1 MKIYNSLTG
10 KKEILETLE
19 PNRVKMYVCGMTVYD
34 HTHIGHAR
42 TFLCFDVI
50 VRYLRHAGFT
60 VDYIRNITDVDDKII
75 ERSKK
80 LNIEALELTSKYIN
94 SMQYDFNSLGM
105 IDPDQEPKA
114 TENIPSII
122 KLIEKLIEKNHAYIG
137 KSDVYF
143 STDSFAEYGR
153 LSRRNT
159 EEMLA
164 GARVNVDEE
173 KRNPADFVL
182 WKKTDQGLAWDSP
195 WGKGRPGWHIEC
207 SAMSMDALGESF
219 DIHGGGMDLKFP
231 HHENEIAQSKCSTG
245 KDFATYWMHTGSL
258 RIDQEKMSKSL
269 DNFIT
274 IKDALKSF
282 SSEVLRYFL
291 ISSHYRSPMSY
302 SIDGLTE
309 AQASLDRLYTALKD
323 CEIQVDEVENEFS
336 FQYRTMMDDDFNVPG
351 ALAVLFDIAKSINL
365 LKDSNQFDQ
374 ANQLATSLVS
384 LARPLG
390 VLQQDPEEYL
400 KTGVQLSEDKID
412 GLISERELARKNKD
426 FTKSD
431 QIRDELVSMNIVL
444 EDSADGTSW
453 RRK

>member
-80 LNIEALELTSKYIN
+80 LNIEALELTSQYIN

-182 WKKTDQGLAWDSP
+182 WKKAEQGLAWDSP

-274 IKDALKSF
+274 IKEALKSF

-291 ISSHYRSPMSY
+291 ISSHYRSPMNF

-323 CEIQVDEVENEFS
+323 CEIQVEEVENEFS
-336 FQYRTMMDDDFNVPG
+336 FQYKKMMDDDFNVPG
-351 ALAVLFDIAKSINL
+351 ALAVLLDMAKSINS
-365 LKDSNQFDQ
+365 LKDSDQFDQ
-374 ANQLATSLVS
+374 ANQLATILVS
-384 LARPLG
+384 LAKPLG
-390 VLQQDPEEYL
+390 VLQQDPEDYL
-400 KTGVQLSEDKID
+400 KSGVQLSEDKIE
-412 GLISERELARKNKD
+412 GLIREREVARTNRD
-426 FTKSD
+426 FKKSD
-431 QIRDELVSMNIVL
+431 QIRDELISMNIVL